1 MKTKKVLQILKYL
14 LIIRLRKWVS
24 KDDYLAYFLL
34 LLIHFLGALLIYF
47 YFVQYK
53 NYIFLCFFDIIVFN
67 TNRNDSSFLELSK
80 KYKVILFFEYILYL
94 LPYLIVLFLKQEWLF
109 IAIFLLFNL
118 VLINLPKMKFKI
130 ISYPFELFNVFWH
143 ISFRKHKLLFVY
155 PIILALCYIYY
166 LHKNENVLLFGFLL
180 LTLVSCI
187 VSFEREK
194 VEEIIIN
201 PFNSEKYLSF
211 QLKNTLINTFYVF
224 FPAVLVFPILNW
236 EMLVYILPIFVIS
249 ITATLLKYIY
259 FNNIM
264 LQQLVFVLLVVL
276 SITLFGLPMLLIPY
290 LYKKAI
296 SNLNS
301 IKYVSN

>member
-1 MKTKKVLQILKYL
+1 VLYIIKYL

-34 LLIHFLGALLIYF
+34 LLLHSLGALFFCF
-47 YFVQYK
+47 YFEEYK
-53 NYIFLCFFDIIVFN
+53 NYIFLCFFDVIIFN
-67 TNRNDSSFLELSK
+67 ANRDDSSLLMLSK
-80 KYKVILFFEYILYL
+80 NYKVILFFEYILYL
-94 LPYLIVLFLKQEWLF
+94 LPYLIVLFLKLEWLF
-109 IAIFLLFNL
+109 IAVFLLFNL
-118 VLINLPKMKFKI
+118 VLINLPKLSFKI

-155 PIILALCYIYY
+155 PIIFALCYVYY
-166 LHKNENVLLFGFLL
+166 LHKNENVLLFVFLL
-180 LTLVSCI
+180 LTLVSI
-187 VSFEREK
+187 IATFEREK
-194 VEEIIIN
+194 TEEIIIN
-201 PFNSEKYLSF
+201 PFNSEKYLFF
-211 QLKNTLINTFYVF
+211 QLKNTLINTSYVL
-224 FPAVLVFPILNW
+224 FPAMFLFLILNLD
-236 EMLVYILPIFVIS
+236 MLVYFLPVFIIS

-264 LQQLVFVLLVVL
+264 LQQLVLVLLVVL
-276 SITLFGLPMLLIPY
+276 SITLFGLPILLIPY

>member
-1 MKTKKVLQILKYL
+1 VLQILKYL
-14 LIIRLRKWVS
+14 LLIRLRKWVS
-24 KDDYLAYFLL
+24 KDDYLAYFILL
-34 LLIHFLGALLIYF
+34 LLHSLGALFFYF
-47 YFVQYK
+47 YFEDYK
-53 NYIFLCFFDIIVFN
+53 NYIFLCFFDVLVFN
-67 TNRNDSSFLELSK
+67 ANREDSSFLKLSK
-80 KYKVILFFEYILYL
+80 NFKAILFFEYILYL
-94 LPYLIVLFLKQEWLF
+94 LPYLIVLFLKTEWLF
-109 IAIFLLFNL
+109 IAIFLLLN
-118 VLINLPKMKFKI
+118 VILINLPILPFKI

-155 PIILALCYIYY
+155 PIIFTLCYIYY
-166 LHKNENVLLFGFLL
+166 LHKNDNVLLFGFLL

-187 VSFEREK
+187 ASFEREK
-194 VEEIIIN
+194 AEEIIIN

-224 FPAVLVFPILNW
+224 FPAVHVFSILNW
-236 EMLVYILPIFVIS
+236 EMLVYILPVFVIS

-264 LQQLVFVLLVVL
+264 LQQLVFVILVVL

>member
-1 MKTKKVLQILKYL
+1 MQLLKYL

-34 LLIHFLGALLIYF
+34 ILLHSLGAFLIYF
-47 YFVQYK
+47 YYEAYK
-53 NYIFLCFFDIIVFN
+53 NYIFLCFFDVVVFN
-67 TNRNDSSFLELSK
+67 ANRDDSSFLKLSK
-80 KYKVILFFEYILYL
+80 NYKVILFFEYILYL
-94 LPYLIVLFLKQEWLF
+94 LPYLIVLFLKLEWLF
-109 IAIFLLFNL
+109 ISIFLLFNL
-118 VLINLPKMKFKI
+118 VLINLPILSFKI

-155 PIILALCYIYY
+155 PIIFAVCYIYY

-180 LTLVSCI
+180 LTLVSC
-187 VSFEREK
+187 VTSFEREK
-194 VEEIIIN
+194 AEEIIIN
-201 PFNSEKYLSF
+201 PFNSEKYLFF
-211 QLKNTLINTFYVF
+211 QLKNTLINTTYILS
-224 FPAVLVFPILNW
+224 PAVFAFSILNW
-236 EMLVYILPIFVIS
+236 EMLVYILPVFVIS

-264 LQQLVFVLLVVL
+264 LQQLVIVVLMVL
-276 SITLFGLPMLLIPY
+276 SISLFGLPILLMPY